1 MNQNRLRVVC
11 PKIFVYS
18 FVLLIFCFTG
28 TFAQQAENKQLIAP
42 AQEAKA
48 IEFYNLGC
56 KCASDDT
63 ACQVM
68 NFTKAIEIYPDFVE
82 ALNNRGLAFYF
93 QRKYEFA
100 EKDFNRSI
108 ELAPEFTNAFYN
120 RAVLY
125 ADRDQ

>member
-1 MNQNRLRVVC
+1 MNQNRRRAIR

-18 FVLLIFCFTG
+18 FVLLIFCLTG
-28 TFAQQAENKQLIAP
+28 AFAQQGSKQLIAP

-56 KCASDDT
+56 QCRSDDT
-63 ACQVM
+63 ACQVT

-93 QRKYEFA
+93 QGNYASA
-100 EKDFNRSI
+100 EKDFNRAI
-108 ELAPEFTNAFYN
+108 ELAPEFTNAF
-120 RAVLY
+120 
-125 ADRDQ
+125 